1 MIKSSSKA
9 NRVTHEVKLVLLGRR
24 GSGKSSCG
32 NTILGAKVFQS
43 FLSTTP
49 VTRECEEH
57 STHIQGRKVTVI
69 DTPDFFD
76 DFLPDPDFHV
86 KKCISMVGQESSVF
100 LLVIQLGR
108 FTEGEKKIVTQIQEV
123 FGFSIM
129 QNMIVLFSYGDD
141 LEGVIIEDFL
151 KQTQPELRDL
161 VEKCGNR
168 YHVFNN
174 RDTSSDTQV
183 MDLLG
188 KTEEILLSIYS
199 QVTTS
204 TNYLQYLCVMNSQ
217 IFFSVHRPADM
228 KLVLLGRRGSGK
240 SSCGNTILGAK
251 VFQSF
256 LSTTPV
262 TRECEEH
269 STHIQGRKVTV
280 IDTPD
285 FFGDFLPDPD
295 FHVKKCISMV
305 GQESSVFLLVIQ
317 LGRFTEG
324 EKKIVTQIQEVFSV
338 SVTQNMIVLFSY
350 GDDLEGVTTEDFLK
364 HAQPELRTLVEKCG
378 NRYHVFNNRD
388 TSSDTQVTELLQKVN
403 YNRKHRVTQEVKL
416 VLLGRRGS
424 GKSSCG
430 NTILGA
436 KVFQSFLSTTPVT
449 RECEEH
455 STHIQG
461 RKVTVIDTPDFFGD
475 FLPDPDFHVKKC
487 ISMVGQESSVFLL
500 VIQLGRFTEGEK
512 KIVTQIQEVFS
523 VSVTQ
528 NMIVLFSYGDDLEG
542 VTTEDFLKHAQPELR
557 TLVEKCGN
565 RYHVFNNRDT
575 SSDTQVT
582 ELLQK
587 VNCMLDR
594 PKEVSLKEINQIL
607 GPHFLLGLLSS
618 TLTHVT

>member
-1 MIKSSSKA
+1 HNNQSCKWQYGKDHDITLVLLGRRGSGKSSCGNTILGSEVFQSFLSTTAVTTECAKHSTHIQGRKVTVIDTPDFFGDFLPDPDFHVKKCISMVGQESSVFLLVIQLGLLTVEEKKTVKQIKRTFGKIAKRSIIIVFSYGDQLQVPIRDYLKKKQPQLKDIVSECGKRYHVFNNTDTSSDTQVIELLEKIDSMLADGKTASKRHKSKA
-9 NRVTHEVKLVLLGRR
+9 EESGHKFYFNSPGKKVELKLVLLGRR

-188 KTEEILLSIYS
+188 KTEEMLENEG
-199 QVTTS
+199 T
-204 TNYLQYLCVMNSQ
+204 QY
-217 IFFSVHRPADM
+217 
-228 KLVLLGRRGSGK
+228 
-240 SSCGNTILGAK
+240 
-251 VFQSF
+251 
-256 LSTTPV
+256 
-262 TRECEEH
+262 
-269 STHIQGRKVTV
+269 
-280 IDTPD
+280 D
-285 FFGDFLPDPD
+285 FFLP
-295 FHVKKCISMV
+295 
-305 GQESSVFLLVIQ
+305 
-317 LGRFTEG
+317 GR
-324 EKKIVTQIQEVFSV
+324 
-338 SVTQNMIVLFSY
+338 
-350 GDDLEGVTTEDFLK
+350 
-364 HAQPELRTLVEKCG
+364 
-378 NRYHVFNNRD
+378 
-388 TSSDTQVTELLQKVN
+388 
-403 YNRKHRVTQEVKL
+403 
-416 VLLGRRGS
+416 S

-587 VNCMLDR
+587 VNCMLNR